1 MNTTPRKNVRKIVLC
16 VAAALLLLGLVVI
29 PYGKVLILTAL
40 HGDEFADI
48 PDPWGGDPVDVKVYE
63 YHSGETARVLV
74 VSDNGNLCDM
84 NVYTW
89 DSAQNEWCQVPAH
102 SECKWTHNGGNA
114 HELYWPM
121 FHWSDFF
128 AKQ

>member
-1 MNTTPRKNVRKIVLC
+1 MNTNPHKNIRKIALC

-40 HGDEFADI
+40 HGDEFADM
-48 PDPWGGDPVDVKVYE
+48 PDPRAGCPADVKVYE
-63 YHSGETARVLV
+63 YPSGKPARVLV
-74 VSDNGNLCDM
+74 VPDTGPVDDLEPVS
-84 NVYTW
+84 V
-89 DSAQNEWCQVPAH
+89 VPAH